1 MQLQNTPPY
10 NVTLSPK
17 SSSLDE
23 DRAYPLPSYILIEKN
38 QLNISLCGHSF
49 SSLRM

>member
-38 QLNISLCGHSF
+38 QLNISLCGHGF